1 MKSSLFFPLEVKMRT
16 PGFFNEDDE
25 DRSVDRSV
33 EHIGMVYYIVFWKR
47 QLSCFDAFYF
57 LIFLSLFFSSCL
69 ADQQLQKGDIV
80 RILADYST
88 VVSAKSAGS
97 TVDSIGLRCERADES
112 E

>member
-47 QLSCFDAFYF
+47 
-57 LIFLSLFFSSCL
+57 
-69 ADQQLQKGDIV
+69 
-80 RILADYST
+80 
-88 VVSAKSAGS
+88 
-97 TVDSIGLRCERADES
+97 
-112 E
+112 